1 VPTAAAK
8 HQEPNDPKI
17 LWRDA
22 ELQTADAVG
31 RLMEFWGFR
40 RHMGR
45 LWTILYLS
53 PEPMS
58 TAQLSDTLQLSSS
71 AVSLSLGELVRWGAV
86 RKTWRPGERKDFYEA
101 ESSVWKLLRRVYERR
116 ELNLIREATDAFH
129 EAQARLDGI
138 RGELGAKERRRVDY
152 MRKRLSR
159 LSALSK
165 AGERL
170 VSLLVAGRMIN
181 PTDLQSAEAEEE
193 SL

>member
-1 VPTAAAK
+1 MPSAATK
-8 HQEPNDPKI
+8 QPEPSNSEPS
-17 LWRDA
+17 WRAA
-22 ELQTADAVG
+22 ELRAADAMG

-45 LWTILYLS
+45 IWTILYLS

-58 TAQLSDTLQLSSS
+58 TAGLSETLRLSAS

-101 ESSVWKLLRRVYERR
+101 ETSVWKLLRRVYERR
-116 ELNLIREATDAFH
+116 ELNLIREASEAFAD
-129 EAQARLDGI
+129 AQARLDDA
-138 RGELGAKERRRVDY
+138 RDAASGEDRRRVDH

-170 VSLLVAGRMIN
+170 VGLLVAGRSID
-181 PTDLQSAEAEEE
+181 PGDLRNLEGREP
-193 SL
+193 

>member
-1 VPTAAAK
+1 MSSAAVK
-8 HQEPNDPKI
+8 QQESNDSEP
-17 LWRDA
+17 LWRAA
-22 ELQTADAVG
+22 ELQAAEAMG

-45 LWTILYLS
+45 LWTVLYLS
-53 PEPMS
+53 PDPMT
-58 TAQLSDTLQLSSS
+58 TAELSDTLKLSSS

-86 RKTWRPGERKDFYEA
+86 RKTWLPGERKDFYQA

-116 ELNLIREATDAFH
+116 ELNLIREAIDAFGD
-129 EAQARLDGI
+129 AQRHLDET
-138 RGELGAKERRRVDY
+138 RAHLSVRDRRRVDF

-170 VSLLVAGRMIN
+170 VRLLVAGRVLN
-181 PTDLQSAEAEEE
+181 PADLQSVEEE
-193 SL
+193 D

>member
-1 VPTAAAK
+1 M
-8 HQEPNDPKI
+8 
-17 LWRDA
+17 WRES
-22 ELQTADAVG
+22 ELQAADAIG

-53 PEPMS
+53 PEPMT
-58 TAQLSDTLQLSSS
+58 TAELSETLQLSSS

-101 ESSVWKLLRRVYERR
+101 ENSVWKLLRRVYERR
-116 ELNLIREATDAFH
+116 ELNLIKEATDAFAD
-129 EAQARLDGI
+129 AQARLEAA
-138 RGELGAKERRRVDY
+138 RLSLGAGERRRVDY

-170 VSLLVAGRMIN
+170 VRLLVAGRMIN
-181 PTDLQSAEAEEE
+181 PIELQSAEDQD
-193 SL
+193 

>member
-1 VPTAAAK
+1 MPTAAAK
-8 HQEPNDPKI
+8 RQELNDSQP
-17 LWRDA
+17 LWREA
-22 ELQTADAVG
+22 ELRAADAMG

-53 PEPMS
+53 PEPMT
-58 TAQLSDTLQLSSS
+58 TAELSETLQLSSS

-86 RKTWRPGERKDFYEA
+86 RKTWLPGERKDFYQA

-116 ELNLIREATDAFH
+116 ELNLIREASDAFAD
-129 EAQARLDGI
+129 AQRFLESV
-138 RGELGAKERRRVDY
+138 RGQLAGKDRVRVDF

-170 VSLLVAGRMIN
+170 VRLLVAGRMLN
-181 PTDLQSAEAEEE
+181 PADLKSAEEE
-193 SL
+193 D

>member
-1 VPTAAAK
+1 M
-8 HQEPNDPKI
+8 
-17 LWRDA
+17 
-22 ELQTADAVG
+22 G

-45 LWTILYLS
+45 IWTVLYLS
-53 PEPMS
+53 PDPMT
-58 TAQLSDTLQLSSS
+58 TAELSDTLKLSSS

-86 RKTWRPGERKDFYEA
+86 RKTWRPGERKDFYQA

-116 ELNLIREATDAFH
+116 ELNLIREAIDAFGD
-129 EAQARLDGI
+129 AQRHLDETRAHLSG
-138 RGELGAKERRRVDY
+138 RDRRRVDF

-170 VSLLVAGRMIN
+170 VRLLVAGRMLN
-181 PTDLQSAEAEEE
+181 PADLQSAEEED
-193 SL
+193 

>member
-1 VPTAAAK
+1 MPTAAAK
-8 HQEPNDPKI
+8 QQEPNNSQP
-17 LWRDA
+17 LWREA
-22 ELQTADAVG
+22 ELRAADAMG

-53 PEPMS
+53 PDPMT
-58 TAQLSDTLQLSSS
+58 TAELSETLQLSSS

-86 RKTWRPGERKDFYEA
+86 RKTWLPGERKDFYQA

-116 ELNLIREATDAFH
+116 ELNLIREDSEAFS
-129 EAQARLDGI
+129 EAQRFLDEV
-138 RGELGAKERRRVDY
+138 RGQLAGKERQRVDF

-170 VSLLVAGRMIN
+170 VRLLVAGRVLN
-181 PTDLQSAEAEEE
+181 PADLQSVEEE
-193 SL
+193 D

>member
-1 VPTAAAK
+1 MSTAAAK
-8 HQEPNDPKI
+8 QQDTNDSQP
-17 LWRDA
+17 LWREA
-22 ELQTADAVG
+22 ELKAADAIG

-53 PEPMS
+53 PEPMT
-58 TAQLSDTLQLSSS
+58 TADLSETLQLSSS

-101 ESSVWKLLRRVYERR
+101 ETSVWKLLRRVYERR
-116 ELNLIREATDAFH
+116 ELNLIREANDAFA
-129 EAQARLDGI
+129 EAQEELESARAS
-138 RGELGAKERRRVDY
+138 LGPEERRRIDH

-170 VSLLVAGRMIN
+170 VRLLVAGRMIN
-181 PTDLQSAEAEEE
+181 PIELQSAEDED
-193 SL
+193 